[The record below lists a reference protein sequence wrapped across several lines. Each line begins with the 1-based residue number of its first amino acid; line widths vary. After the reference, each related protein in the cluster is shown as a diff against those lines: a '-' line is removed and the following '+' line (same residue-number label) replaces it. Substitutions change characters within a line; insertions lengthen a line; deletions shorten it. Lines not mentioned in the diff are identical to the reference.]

1 MNIIVVTRRTE
12 NGQLY
17 SVLKLTHIRFLVFQ
31 HGNGWTVWSKTTIIY
46 KGCAFNRGLT
56 ARMCVNVSGVE
67 GDFVALEYATRGIS
81 LRNMIER
88 IFFALI
94 ALDEV
99 TGSLPRS
106 KT

>member
-31 HGNGWTVWSKTTIIY
+31 QGNGWTVWSKTTIIY

-56 ARMCVNVSGVE
+56 ARMCVNEEWKATSWPLNTP
-67 GDFVALEYATRGIS
+67 LEEFLLEI
-81 LRNMIER
+81 
-88 IFFALI
+88 
-94 ALDEV
+94 
-99 TGSLPRS
+99 
-106 KT
+106 